1 MAVNRQYQS
10 SPGVDPETD
19 FSSSGFQLK
28 LPTIVPQ
35 PPTTSPGLIK
45 VEKNLASFGFSTPSN
60 KKIRGTIK
68 KTVVFSR
75 NLDGKRVEVR
85 AVILPS
91 AAYGLPITS
100 DQDKYFALQ
109 QIITDRLRR
118 FGEIKNP
125 VGFTSAELLRILG
138 LKLNAGK
145 NYDDI
150 LEWASRMTLTGICS
164 EGVVYFAGRK
174 VWVSDTF
181 HVFERFVSVGNQ
193 MPDGHVADQNYLWLS
208 DWQLENINNNHLFPL
223 DLETYKQLK
232 NHIAKALVPLLQIWL
247 YATREGGSFE
257 KRYEDLCQLLNIRQ
271 YRHLSKIKEKLGP
284 SLEELKKHQYLAG
297 WFIKE
302 TLQQDGFKV
311 IFYHGEKFHRDQIVW
326 TPQAQ
331 LREST
336 SQPLTKGN
344 SPRTDLEIDRE
355 LFSQMVKRGITE
367 KACLSLLRNLK
378 PEQQVMDQLEWGDY
392 LLRTAPPRTFYNP
405 SGFYLHLVKE
415 NVIPPEQFETSRKH
429 RLREAAHKAKETK
442 ELEQAK
448 LELAYTEYRKQAVDQ
463 YIQTNFTPEQFSE
476 AVQTKRIELLR
487 LDYWKRIYSVH
498 RTSFDRVAER
508 QFKADLAE
516 RIGLLSFADFQK
528 KQALSVG
535 TSTDSCPG
543 TASLS
548 IPGTATPELRKPD
561 NLTP

>member
-1 MAVNRQYQS
+1 MAVKRQIQEE
-10 SPGVDPETD
+10 ETGQKQD
-19 FSSSGFQLK
+19 CLSSGSQSILLGK
-28 LPTIVPQ
+28 VAQ
-35 PPTTSPGLIK
+35 CPTTSRGLVK
-45 VEKNLASFGFSTPSN
+45 VEKNLASFGFFTPSN
-60 KKIRGTIK
+60 KKIRRTRR

-75 NLDGKRVEVR
+75 NLDGKRIEVR

-109 QIITDRLRR
+109 QIITEHSRR

-150 LEWASRMTLTGICS
+150 VEWARRMTLTGICS

-174 VWVSDTF
+174 MWVSDTF

-193 MPDGHVADQNYLWLS
+193 MPDGNLADQNYLWLS

-257 KRYEDLCQLLNIRQ
+257 KRYEDLCQLLKIRQ

-311 IFYHGEKFHRDQIVW
+311 IFYHGEKFRRDQIAW
-326 TPQAQ
+326 TPQAL
-331 LREST
+331 LRENAGQPPSNRNPST
-336 SQPLTKGN
+336 S
-344 SPRTDLEIDRE
+344 DLEIDRE
-355 LFSQMVKRGITE
+355 LLSQMVKRGITE
-367 KACLSLLRNLK
+367 KACLLLLRNLK
-378 PEQQVMDQLEWGDY
+378 PEQQVMEQLEWGDY

-415 NVIPPEQFETSRKH
+415 NVIPPEQFETSRKR
-429 RLREAAHKAKETK
+429 RLREAAHKTKEIK
-442 ELEQAK
+442 ELEQAR
-448 LELAYTEYRKQAVDQ
+448 LELPYTEFRKQAVDQ
-463 YIQTNFTPEQFSE
+463 YIQTHFTPEQFSE
-476 AVQTKRIELLR
+476 AIQTKRAELLR

-498 RTSFDRVAER
+498 KSSFDSLAER
-508 QFKADLAE
+508 QLKADLAE
-516 RIGLLSFADFQK
+516 QIGLLSLVEFQK
-528 KQALSVG
+528 KQ
-535 TSTDSCPG
+535 
-543 TASLS
+543 SLS
-548 IPGTATPELRKPD
+548 TETAAVPQQGITSRLITKSEAQTPEY
-561 NLTP
+561 LTT